1 MYATSI
7 AMENNELKQESQWI
21 ANMRAT
27 KESIKDRFRIAI
39 ASRRFLRQK
48 SRRPGLVPVP
58 GSPALRATATGL
70 VVARVFQGNV
80 VFARFAHSMAKQ
92 EWQKSVRWMS
102 SLRPTSIFPS
112 SISSRVWSLFGY
124 STAGASAL
132 ALTQQQPAEAEALVA
147 LGPQPV
153 PLYAPA
159 TTEELPLRKP
169 KSKKAAYYED
179 KAIAYANENSLVD
192 QVLQAVVLPTV
203 ANACHAFMH
212 GLNITEIHGADKL
225 EQAVSQ
231 RPEGQS
237 LITVCNHVASM
248 DDPLVM
254 AALLPPSILI
264 QAKNLRWTL
273 CATDRCFT
281 NAAFSAFFRSVK
293 VLPLRRGAGLQQ
305 EGIDIALSKLK
316 NGDWVHIFPE
326 GSRSRD
332 GGKTI
337 GAIRRGIGRLVT
349 DVEKTPVV
357 IPFVHT
363 GMQEMMPIGSKFP
376 SIHKK
381 VTVLVG
387 DPIELDDIINQ
398 SSRQCLSKEAVYD
411 AIAVRVGERM
421 RVMKAEL
428 DELVLTQRSEE
439 KATLEQR
446 GVVISRAENLLQ
458 YIDWE
463 SQGLLLDDG
472 LDVSETFDL
481 TSALKSSTALDRES
495 HSVLREKDMVDPVG
509 MAASG
514 LETLDIDRDEFLDFE
529 EDDDMSMIATGSL
542 LSRFQGFVDTPTF
555 LGVGFAARGLLS
567 SGNKKSLYTF
577 RGAYV

>member
-1 MYATSI
+1 M
-7 AMENNELKQESQWI
+7 
-21 ANMRAT
+21 
-27 KESIKDRFRIAI
+27 
-39 ASRRFLRQK
+39 
-48 SRRPGLVPVP
+48 
-58 GSPALRATATGL
+58 
-70 VVARVFQGNV
+70 
-80 VFARFAHSMAKQ
+80 
-92 EWQKSVRWMS
+92 
-102 SLRPTSIFPS
+102 
-112 SISSRVWSLFGY
+112 
-124 STAGASAL
+124 
-132 ALTQQQPAEAEALVA
+132 
-147 LGPQPV
+147 
-153 PLYAPA
+153 
-159 TTEELPLRKP
+159 
-169 KSKKAAYYED
+169 
-179 KAIAYANENSLVD
+179 
-192 QVLQAVVLPTV
+192 LQ
-203 ANACHAFMH
+203 
-212 GLNITEIHGADKL
+212 
-225 EQAVSQ
+225 
-231 RPEGQS
+231 
-237 LITVCNHVASM
+237 
-248 DDPLVM
+248 
-254 AALLPPSILI
+254 
-264 QAKNLRWTL
+264 
-273 CATDRCFT
+273 
-281 NAAFSAFFRSVK
+281 
-293 VLPLRRGAGLQQ
+293 
-305 EGIDIALSKLK
+305 
-316 NGDWVHIFPE
+316 
-326 GSRSRD
+326 
-332 GGKTI
+332 
-337 GAIRRGIGRLVT
+337 
-349 DVEKTPVV
+349 
-357 IPFVHT
+357 
-363 GMQEMMPIGSKFP
+363 
-376 SIHKK
+376 

-398 SSRQCLSKEAVYD
+398 SSRQCLSKEAIYD
-411 AIAVRVGERM
+411 AITVRVGERM